1 MSQLSVDGEALSGP
15 DPDSEV
21 IGPEVALGQR
31 DFVVAQEAIV
41 SVADMDGN
49 LLVVVEM
56 WAIQRRCA
64 NVLSAKARMK
74 RRSTKR
80 VEVFF

>member
-15 DPDSEV
+15 DHDSEV

-56 WAIQRRCA
+56 WAISRP
-64 NVLSAKARMK
+64 
-74 RRSTKR
+74 
-80 VEVFF
+80 EG